1 MDVKIGD
8 VYFRNS
14 DEKPYRVKKI
24 DNTMIVLES
33 VETGQLALTDI
44 YGLEKGYTK
53 EEEPPPSSR

>member
-8 VYFRNS
+8 VYFRIS
-14 DEKPYRVKKI
+14 DEKTYRVTKI

-44 YGLEKGYTK
+44 FGLEKAYTK
-53 EEEPPPSSR
+53 KQTPNQ